1 MTADNFSAR
10 LTRAKLA
17 TKVDISVFVEETDF
31 DNKIKQKINKKLTSN
46 KAKHVLVENELNKLS
61 EKVELIS
68 TN

>member
-1 MTADNFSAR
+1 MTADKFAAR

-68 TN
+68 TK